1 MQPRTIEKANCNCF
15 YKFYQQRLLDVQIP
29 PLESPAGVGMFHHT
43 PGTNTWR
50 YTPDSNFP
58 RHASSIFRIDRH
70 ERLRKSPEN
79 DDVVVGR
86 NEQFARND
94 DRYPVA
100 CVFFDTLGRD
110 TRRHYSAVPL
120 LCPCTALGSRVLF
133 FGLRHNAD
141 CRGKK
146 KNRLS
151 IAASWL
157 SWWHQNRQW
166 FGWIYTLWGEPF
178 IS

>member
-1 MQPRTIEKANCNCF
+1 MHRSKDNLRDHSCTSKVRFLNHPPGVHPTSTCWQPSLPICTSNSYYKSSSQRQPRTIEKANCNCF
-15 YKFYQQRLLDVQIP
+15 YKFYQQRLKKVLP
-29 PLESPAGVGMFHHT
+29 GPLEPPAGVGMFHHT

-94 DRYPVA
+94 DRYHVA
-100 CVFFDTLGRD
+100 RVFFDTLGRD
-110 TRRHYSAVPL
+110 TRSHYSVVTL
-120 LCPCTALGSRVLF
+120 LCLV
-133 FGLRHNAD
+133 RH
-141 CRGKK
+141 
-146 KNRLS
+146 
-151 IAASWL
+151 
-157 SWWHQNRQW
+157 
-166 FGWIYTLWGEPF
+166 
-178 IS
+178 